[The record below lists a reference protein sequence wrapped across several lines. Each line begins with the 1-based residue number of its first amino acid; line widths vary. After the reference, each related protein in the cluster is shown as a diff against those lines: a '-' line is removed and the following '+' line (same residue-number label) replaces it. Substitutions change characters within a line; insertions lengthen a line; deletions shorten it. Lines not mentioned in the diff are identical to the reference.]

1 MADEIT
7 PADVPDE
14 IEQDVKTLSSFLYRK
29 MDCKGFV
36 RFDYILT
43 EADLYFIEVNTVP
56 GISEASIMPKM
67 ADDYGMPISEF
78 FTIALDNLFLK
89 G

>member
-7 PADVPDE
+7 PADFTEEV
-14 IEQDVKTLSSFLYRK
+14 EQDAKALSSFLYRK

-43 EADLYFIEVNTVP
+43 EDELYFIEVNTIP
-56 GISEASIMPKM
+56 GISKASILPKM
-67 ADDYGMPISEF
+67 ADAYGMSLTQF
-78 FTIALDNLFLK
+78 FTIAVNNMFD
-89 G
+89 